1 MRISDWSSDVCSS
14 DLLVSYIG
22 PEMIPY
28 IDRIFCKPIVFLGT
42 SRQTSRSN
50 WKIYTENVKDP
61 YHASLLHTFLTTFNI
76 FRLGNNTRSLAER
89 RGLHSVML
97 AMTSNVGSETYFDEK
112 IPSMNKVFEL

>member
-1 MRISDWSSDVCSS
+1 MSGMPKSFSPRDPGLRKLRTEIYRGLVFATFSEDVE
-14 DLLVSYIG
+14 DLVSYIG

-61 YHASLLHTFLTTFNI
+61 YHASLLHTFQI
-76 FRLGNNTRSLAER
+76 GRASCRE
-89 RGLHSVML
+89 SVCQY
-97 AMTSNVGSETYFDEK
+97 V
-112 IPSMNKVFEL
+112 